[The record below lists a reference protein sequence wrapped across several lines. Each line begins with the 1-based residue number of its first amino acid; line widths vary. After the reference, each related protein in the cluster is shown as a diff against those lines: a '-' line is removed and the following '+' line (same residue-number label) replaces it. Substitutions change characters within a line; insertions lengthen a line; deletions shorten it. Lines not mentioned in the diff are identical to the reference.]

1 MVSSGNSKETG
12 KRKVEEEMR
21 KFNENGL
28 LNIFLSKMQTVDPC
42 V

>member
-1 MVSSGNSKETG
+1 MVSFANSKETR
-12 KRKVEEEMR
+12 KKKVEGEMR

-28 LNIFLSKMQTVDPC
+28 LNTFSSKMHTVGPC